1 MPRGGKIRSS
11 ERERRNAMYCQKGV
25 LFIFLFAMLLS
36 GCSSAFTLQPAQV
49 QAFATPVPIYPP
61 RFDQLQHAY
70 LEIISSDV
78 DLAAARATRLTAEY
92 GGSLLDSSSWEMNG
106 QRTISLEIEVP
117 GNSFEGL
124 YSALRKLG
132 RVGRE
137 DLYYDEVLKSR
148 FPYDMWVA
156 RITLMIVPTSSLIRP
171 LPHVG
176 WDPGATLQSA
186 FAVFLK
192 IFGLLV
198 DVLIWVLVVAGP
210 FLLIGLG
217 IWWIARRLRHAPAGD
232 QKDP

>member
-1 MPRGGKIRSS
+1 MSR
-11 ERERRNAMYCQKGV
+11 QKV
-25 LFIFLFAMLLS
+25 FLFTVLLTMLLS
-36 GCSSAFTLQPAQV
+36 GCASAFPLQPAQV

-61 RFDQLQHAY
+61 RFDQIQHAY

-78 DLAAARATRLTAEY
+78 DLAAARASRLTAEY
-92 GGSLLDSSSWEMNG
+92 GGSLLDSASWEVNG
-106 QRTISLEIEVP
+106 QHTISLEIEVP
-117 GNSFEGL
+117 GSSFERL

-132 RVGRE
+132 RVSRE
-137 DLYYDEVLKSR
+137 DLFYDEVIKSR

-156 RITLMIVPTSSLIRP
+156 RITMTIVPTSSFIRQ
-171 LPHVG
+171 LPHAG

-186 FAVFLK
+186 FAVFIK

-217 IWWIARRLRHAPAGD
+217 IWWLVRRLKRTPAGD
-232 QKDP
+232 QKDL